1 MALLPILEFPDPRL
15 RTVAKPVTVFDE
27 SLQTLVKDMTETMYA
42 AEGIGLAAS
51 QVDVHRRVLVIDV
64 SEEKDSPRT
73 FINPTFEVIE
83 QELQDYDEG
92 CLSVPGFYE
101 TISRPRR
108 VLIKAQD
115 ETGEAFELEADGILA
130 ICIQHEIDHLEG
142 KLFVD
147 YISKLKRDR
156 IRGKLEKAH
165 RKSA

>member
-51 QVDVHRRVLVIDV
+51 QVDVHKRVLVIDV

-115 ETGEAFELEADGILA
+115 ETGEAFELEADDILA

>member
-1 MALLPILEFPDPRL
+1 MAVLPILEFPDPRL

-51 QVDVHRRVLVIDV
+51 QVDVHKRVLVIDV

>member
-51 QVDVHRRVLVIDV
+51 QVDVHKRVLVIDV

-115 ETGEAFELEADGILA
+115 ETGEVFELEADGILA

>member
-1 MALLPILEFPDPRL
+1 
-15 RTVAKPVTVFDE
+15 
-27 SLQTLVKDMTETMYA
+27 
-42 AEGIGLAAS
+42 
-51 QVDVHRRVLVIDV
+51 
-64 SEEKDSPRT
+64 
-73 FINPTFEVIE
+73 
-83 QELQDYDEG
+83 
-92 CLSVPGFYE
+92 VPGFYE